1 MDKKQKQKMNIDKIN
16 ELPEKINDI
25 ELEIKGETIVVDL
38 IKKNQKNKDN
48 VDKYFYT
55 LDHEE
60 FPESYNVIRL
70 YLPLM
75 GVHGYVPTKEEI
87 ISLFKQKD
95 LKPDEDAFM
104 SGIGKPYSLSSIC
117 FKPFAE
123 NVVNGKKLAFYGEV
137 VPEFKK
143 K

>member
-16 ELPEKINDI
+16 ELPK
-25 ELEIKGETIVVDL
+25 EISNVEMVVKGETIIVNL
-38 IKKNQKNKDN
+38 IKKSQKNREN
-48 VDKYFYT
+48 IDKYFYT
-55 LDHEE
+55 VDHEE

-75 GVHGYVPTKEEI
+75 GVYGYVPTEKEI
-87 ISLFKQKD
+87 IDLFKEKS
-95 LKPDEDAFM
+95 LKTEDNAFM
-104 SGIGKPYSLSSIC
+104 SGMGKTYSLASID

-123 NVVNGKKLAFYGEV
+123 NVVKGKKLGFYGEV